1 MTRARGL
8 FVFVVWITLASGHPV
23 LGTDGPEPL
32 PVDKLLSISSV
43 VGGETPQWAPDG
55 SRILFAS
62 GMGGGGLM
70 TIGPEGG
77 FPSRIPLDLGGAG
90 HFLASQIPQWSPDG
104 NWIAYVSDK
113 TGSPE
118 IWLWSAPNGRDIQL
132 TNLSARINAF
142 RWSPDG
148 KWIAFSGDRYG
159 NYDIWKASVPGG
171 GVQRLTSGEQYE
183 VFPTWTPNG
192 KKILYVELSESWAD
206 HDVMAITS
214 DGEAPRL
221 VVRDQ
226 DFFDYRAG
234 EYFGYP
240 TVSPDGTTVLF
251 RSHRSGWLNYW
262 KVPVA
267 GGDPTPI
274 APEQADQTHA
284 RWSPDGRSILYLSNH
299 NGTHELRLVAADG
312 GESRALVKPEK
323 GVAASPEWSP
333 DGKRV
338 SYTFGTLTRP
348 RDLFVVDIETGK
360 SKQLTTSLPA
370 GNLEKTLVRPKKI
383 TYPSTDG
390 FEIAAYLY
398 EPVLQVGELAPG
410 ILWIHGGPTSQFN
423 DTLQP
428 HVQFFTQ
435 RGYAVLLPN
444 IRGSRGYGKAFEDA
458 NNRCW
463 GRCDLEDVLA
473 GVDYLKTLPYVDSQ
487 KMGIT
492 GTSYGGCMSMAAMT
506 FAPGVFQ
513 AAIPASGYADW
524 TNFMDEQ
531 ELRHVK
537 LLEYEFGPY
546 AENKDVYR
554 RSSPIFATED
564 VTTPAFLIHG
574 EGQFPRSA
582 ASKNFA
588 LKLEKNYKVFQYKTY
603 PNETYYVL
611 SKKNRAQMLQDMLEF
626 FDGFLKTFT
635 AVF

>member
-1 MTRARGL
+1 
-8 FVFVVWITLASGHPV
+8 
-23 LGTDGPEPL
+23 
-32 PVDKLLSISSV
+32 
-43 VGGETPQWAPDG
+43 
-55 SRILFAS
+55 
-62 GMGGGGLM
+62 
-70 TIGPEGG
+70 
-77 FPSRIPLDLGGAG
+77 
-90 HFLASQIPQWSPDG
+90 
-104 NWIAYVSDK
+104 
-113 TGSPE
+113 
-118 IWLWSAPNGRDIQL
+118 
-132 TNLSARINAF
+132 
-142 RWSPDG
+142 
-148 KWIAFSGDRYG
+148 
-159 NYDIWKASVPGG
+159 
-171 GVQRLTSGEQYE
+171 
-183 VFPTWTPNG
+183 
-192 KKILYVELSESWAD
+192 
-206 HDVMAITS
+206 
-214 DGEAPRL
+214 
-221 VVRDQ
+221 
-226 DFFDYRAG
+226 
-234 EYFGYP
+234 
-240 TVSPDGTTVLF
+240 
-251 RSHRSGWLNYW
+251 
-262 KVPVA
+262 
-267 GGDPTPI
+267 
-274 APEQADQTHA
+274 
-284 RWSPDGRSILYLSNH
+284 
-299 NGTHELRLVAADG
+299 
-312 GESRALVKPEK
+312 
-323 GVAASPEWSP
+323 
-333 DGKRV
+333 
-338 SYTFGTLTRP
+338 
-348 RDLFVVDIETGK
+348 VVDIETGK